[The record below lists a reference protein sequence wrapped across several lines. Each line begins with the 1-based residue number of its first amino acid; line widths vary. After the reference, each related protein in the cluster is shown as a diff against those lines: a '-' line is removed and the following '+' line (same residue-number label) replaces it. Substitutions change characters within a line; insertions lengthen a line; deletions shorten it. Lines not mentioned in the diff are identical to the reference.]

1 MTLTHTPPPRPGAT
15 QTRRGLFGW
24 GRRQRRAAAG
34 HFVRGLSYGAGITAA
49 SAVGYWLQ
57 QFL

>member
-1 MTLTHTPPPRPGAT
+1 MATTQTPPPRPGAT
-15 QTRRGLFGW
+15 PTRRSLLRW
-24 GRRQRRAAAG
+24 GRRQRGAAAG

-57 QFL
+57 QMW